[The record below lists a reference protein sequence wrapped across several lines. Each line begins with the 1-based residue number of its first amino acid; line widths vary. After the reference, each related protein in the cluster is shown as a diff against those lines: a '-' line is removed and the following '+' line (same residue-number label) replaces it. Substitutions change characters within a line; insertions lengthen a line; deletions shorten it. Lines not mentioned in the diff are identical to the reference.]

1 MRRWLVNDQLVA
13 HELRKRFPRLPVRR
27 VILINPP
34 ALSAQLFDIAAAR
47 KKRYS
52 GFLPYGLTVLAA
64 LLRRSSFEVSILDLN
79 FYVLAEIQRVSE
91 IDIEATWRGELR
103 RVLSS
108 FDPDIVGVTCMFTMT
123 HEAFTEVVREVQAH
137 DLPVIIGGV
146 HVTNDTERVLRELDG
161 VVASTHEGDV
171 SFPELLAF
179 LNTASPDAKDL
190 PRQIAMIVDG
200 QYWSDSR
207 RALPTS
213 EDFSHVAALDL
224 VEVERYSS
232 VGSIGSFV
240 SCLPP
245 GTRGAVS
252 LSNRGCRAQCT
263 FCSVR
268 FFNGPSVR
276 SRTVRS
282 IVDEIERLYSERGVT
297 HITWLDDDLFYGDPV
312 TLFNEIVRRDIRI
325 TWDASNGVIA
335 AAMTPEIIAAA
346 AESGCIGLFFGFESG
361 NPQILREIKK
371 PGTIEQYYRASELVH
386 RYPHIFTRA
395 FLMLGFPHETLEMMM
410 QTMRFA
416 IEMDLDWYNITLL
429 QPLPSTPIY
438 KSMLEEGLFEDQ
450 VNPSE
455 VKFQV
460 GPFGKQTQIERAE
473 RLSATSFAE
482 AFDSLD
488 PSAIPP
494 RDRLN
499 LIWFFIN
506 YQVNYARVERI
517 THPDKIRIMRPFL
530 ADIADRVTENHA
542 LAQWA
547 AARIAVH
554 SGDWLDADCRF
565 REVRRMLRE
574 SAYWRDKFEAFN
586 LNHGLISIE
595 HEV

>member
-1 MRRWLVNDQLVA
+1 MLV
-13 HELRKRFPRLPVRR
+13 
-27 VILINPP
+27 NPP
-34 ALSAQLFDIAAAR
+34 ALPAHMFDITAAK

-64 LLRRSSFEVSILDLN
+64 LLRRAGLEVAILDLN
-79 FYVLAEIQRVSE
+79 FYLLAEVQRVGE
-91 IDIEATWRGELR
+91 IDVEATWRDELH
-103 RVLSS
+103 RVLAS
-108 FDPDIVGVTCMFTMT
+108 FNPDIVGVTCMFTMT
-123 HEAFTEVVREVQAH
+123 HEAFVEVVREVRVH
-137 DLPVIIGGV
+137 SVPVIIGGV
-146 HVTNDTERVLRELDG
+146 HVTNDTERVLRKLDG
-161 VVASTHEGDV
+161 VIASTHEGDV

-179 LNTASPDAKDL
+179 LNMASLDAGDL
-190 PRQIAMIVDG
+190 PRQIAMIIDG
-200 QYWSDSR
+200 QYWSDDR
-207 RALPTS
+207 RALPAS
-213 EDFSHVAALDL
+213 EDFSRVAALDL
-224 VEVERYSS
+224 VEVERYSN

-240 SCLPP
+240 SCLPS

-276 SRTVRS
+276 SRTVAS
-282 IVDEIERLYSERGVT
+282 VVDEIEWLYSERGIT
-297 HITWLDDDLFYGDPV
+297 HITWLDDDLFYGNAV
-312 TLFNEIVRRDIRI
+312 ALFNEIVRRRIRI

-361 NPQILREIKK
+361 NPQTLREIKK
-371 PGTIEQYYRASELVH
+371 PGTIEQYHRASELVH

-438 KSMLEEGLFEDQ
+438 KSMLEEGLLEDQ
-450 VNPSE
+450 VNPSD

-473 RLSATSFAE
+473 QSSATSFAQ
-482 AFDSLD
+482 AFATLD
-488 PSAIPP
+488 PGAVPP
-494 RDRLN
+494 REKLN

-506 YQVNYARVERI
+506 YRVNYARVERI

-547 AARIAVH
+547 AARVAAH
-554 SGDWLDADCRF
+554 SGDWLDARRRV
-565 REVRRMLRE
+565 REARRILGE
-574 SAYWRDKFEAFN
+574 SAYWRDKFEAF
-586 LNHGLISIE
+586 GLDRLLTSIE
-595 HEV
+595 